1 MSDVLIEMTSKRFGC
16 VGVTDANGGLL
27 GVITDGDLRRHMQND
42 LLKQRAHQVMTTS
55 PRLVRAGALG
65 GEALRLM
72 NQNAVPVTCLF
83 VVADEAVGEPT
94 PRPVGIIHVHDCLRA
109 GVA

>member
-1 MSDVLIEMTSKRFGC
+1 MTQS
-16 VGVTDANGGLL
+16 
-27 GVITDGDLRRHMQND
+27 TDGFRPETLVAIEAVE
-42 LLKQRAHQVMTTS
+42 RALELARCRVGAEDITAKDARDVMTAK

-72 NQNAVPVTCLF
+72 NQVEPRVTCLF
-83 VVADEAVGEPT
+83 VVADEDVAKATPT
-94 PRPVGIIHVHDCLRA
+94 KPVGIVHVHDCLRA